1 MDKLS
6 ESIQRHLSYY
16 KTIQKQ
22 LDAHQ
27 TKAASIHLR
36 KQWIEKQKISN
47 YQNEYDRIRG
57 IIDQNIIKA
66 GPNTNEKLE
75 KRAKHLKEL
84 GAQIIDKIG

>member
-16 KTIQKQ
+16 KTLQQQ

-27 TKAASIHLR
+27 TKASSIRLR
-36 KQWIEKQKISN
+36 KQWIERQKVSN

-57 IIDQNIIKA
+57 MIAQNVIKH
-66 GPNTNEKLE
+66 GDNTNEALQ
-75 KRAKHLKEL
+75 KRAKHLKGL
-84 GAQIIDKIG
+84 GAQIIDKIV